1 MRKLSIIN
9 IYYSKCTCL
18 NFFQHVLVS
27 VFYELDTLMIRGCS
41 EGFYWHEKNFSD
53 LNFKFI
59 PGLVIYLVSWFL
71 NKQKKKNNTQTH
83 DETLTQSSEGQ
94 KDYHLSSLLLL
105 RLCFCKR
112 KCCPI
117 LLTLFLQTT
126 YFYSAIWKTIHL
138 AYILTTPLSPIRWQ
152 VVAPSLLTVGRCSVQ
167 EWPWF
172 PLEKFVKK
180 R

>member
-1 MRKLSIIN
+1 MYLFE
-9 IYYSKCTCL
+9 
-18 NFFQHVLVS
+18 FFQHVLVS
-27 VFYELDTLMIRGCS
+27 VFYELDTCIIRGCS

-71 NKQKKKNNTQTH
+71 NKQRKKALSHTT
-83 DETLTQSSEGQ
+83 ETLTQRVLRIR

-105 RLCFCKR
+105 RLYVFLQEVMCY
-112 KCCPI
+112 PI
-117 LLTLFLQTT
+117 LLTLFLQTP

-152 VVAPSLLTVGRCSVQ
+152 VVAPSLLTVGRSSVQ

-172 PLEKFVKK
+172 PLEKFVKDSCPAQNCWP
-180 R
+180 